1 VNRPLHVLVL
11 DDADGSLTPLL
22 QALQRDGY
30 SVVCR
35 QVLAL
40 EQLASTLDERAWDLV
55 LAADG
60 LAQSLA
66 FRALDHVRVRGLDL
80 PFILIVGDHQRTDE
94 SRAVRAVQAGAS
106 DCIEHDQPVRFLA
119 AVERE
124 LRQSEVRRER
134 ERVENE
140 LRMRARQQ
148 ETVAELGLRALTQ
161 KDLVELLDHVMEAV
175 CSTLDVELVGLLEAL
190 PGGDTFVLRA
200 GRGWLPGLLGEAE
213 ATLTGGHETFI
224 GDTLQHGQVVVE
236 NIPANGRYRFPAF
249 FSDHR
254 IASALSV
261 ALHRQDGPTGCLIAC
276 TSRRRMFTRDDGL
289 FLQAVANVL
298 AGALERH
305 TAEQGLLQSQTRLQS
320 VQKMEAIGRLAGGI
334 AHDFNNL
341 VQAIGGYTE
350 ILLRRL
356 PEQNPLR
363 RNAEEIKKAG
373 DRAAALTRQLL
384 AFSRQQVLQPTV
396 LDLNTII
403 ANIDQL
409 LHRLIGEELDLRLQL
424 AADLGQVRADA
435 AQIEQVLMN
444 LAVNARDAMADGGTL
459 TIHTSNVDL
468 SRTDQREPFTVV
480 GGPYV
485 LLAVTD
491 TGCGMAPDV
500 KARAFEPFFTTKEPG
515 RGTGL
520 GLSTV
525 YGIVKQSGGY
535 IWVDSEQGKGT
546 SVRIYLPRVR
556 VGQRA
561 TTEVRRLQ
569 PTLTPRGSETLLLVE
584 DEEGV
589 RDLIRE
595 WLSGHGYEVLTAGN
609 GVEALEVSSGFDG
622 RIDLLLADVVMPQ
635 MGGPALA
642 KRLSTLRPETRVIY
656 LSGYADEA
664 LGDRQVLEAGA
675 AFLQKPFAL
684 ESLVRKVREIL
695 DGATV

>member
-11 DDADGSLTPLL
+11 DDAHGSLTPLL

-35 QVLAL
+35 HVSAL
-40 EQLASTLDERAWDLV
+40 EQIASTLDERAWDLV
-55 LAADG
+55 LAIDG
-60 LAQSLA
+60 LPQNLA
-66 FRALDHVRVRGLDL
+66 FRGLDHVRVRGLDL

-94 SRAVRAVQAGAS
+94 SRALRAVQAGAS
-106 DCIEHDQPVRFLA
+106 DCIEQDQPVRFLA

-200 GRGWLPGLLGEAE
+200 GRGWLPGLLGETE

-236 NIPANGRYRFPAF
+236 NLAANGRYTFPSF
-249 FSDHR
+249 FFDHR
-254 IASALSV
+254 ISSALSV

-409 LHRLIGEELDLRLQL
+409 LHRLIGEDVELRLQL

-444 LAVNARDAMADGGTL
+444 LAVNARDAMSDGGTL
-459 TIHTSNVDL
+459 TIQTSNVDL

-485 LLAVTD
+485 LLAVSD

-569 PTLTPRGSETLLLVE
+569 PAPAPKGSETLLLVE

-642 KRLSTLRPETRVIY
+642 KRLTTLRPETRVIY

-675 AFLQKPFAL
+675 AFLQKPFPL

>member
-11 DDADGSLTPLL
+11 DDSHGGLAPLL
-22 QALQRDGY
+22 GALQRDGY
-30 SVVCR
+30 SVVR
-35 QVLAL
+35 RNVSAL
-40 EQLASTLDERAWDLV
+40 DELGGTLDERAWDLA
-55 LAADG
+55 LASDG
-60 LAQSLA
+60 LPQNLA
-66 FRALDHVRVRGLDL
+66 FRALDLVRVRGLDL
-80 PFILIVGDHQRTDE
+80 PFILIVAKHEGSDE
-94 SRAVRAVQAGAS
+94 SQILRAVQAGAD
-106 DCIEHDQPVRFLA
+106 DCIEADQTVRFLA

-148 ETVAELGLRALTQ
+148 ETVAELGLRALLQ
-161 KDLVELLDHVMEAV
+161 KDHVELLDHVMEAIS
-175 CSTLDVELVGLLEAL
+175 STLDVELVGLVEAQR
-190 PGGDTFVLRA
+190 GGDTFVLRA
-200 GRGWLPGLLGEAE
+200 GRGWMPGLIDE

-236 NIPANGRYRFPAF
+236 NVHASGRYAFPPF
-249 FSDHR
+249 FADHR
-254 IASALSV
+254 VTSCLIV

-276 TSRRRMFTRDDGL
+276 TSRRRIFTRDDGL

-305 TAEQGLLQSQTRLQS
+305 SAEQGLLQSQTRLQS

-350 ILLRRL
+350 ILLHRL
-356 PEQNPLR
+356 PDHNPLR

-384 AFSRQQVLQPTV
+384 AFSRQQVLQPVV
-396 LDLNTII
+396 LDLNTVVS
-403 ANIDQL
+403 NIDQL
-409 LHRLIGEELDLRLQL
+409 LHRLIGEDVELRTHL
-424 AADLGQVRADA
+424 AADLGQVRADS

-444 LAVNARDAMADGGTL
+444 LAVNARDAMPNGGTL
-459 TIHTSNVDL
+459 TIRTSNVDL

-485 LLAVTD
+485 LLAVAD
-491 TGCGMAPDV
+491 TGCGMPPEV

-535 IWVDSEQGKGT
+535 IWVDTEEGKGT

-561 TTEVRRLQ
+561 ASESRRLQ
-569 PTLTPRGSETLLLVE
+569 PGTTPRGSETLLLVE

-595 WLSGHGYEVLTAGN
+595 WLAGHGYEVLTAGN

-622 RIDLLLADVVMPQ
+622 RIDLLLSDVVMPQ

-642 KRLSTLRPETRVIY
+642 KRLTTLRPETRVIY

-664 LGDRQVLEAGA
+664 LGDRQILENGA

-684 ESLVRKVREIL
+684 ESLVRKVREVL